1 MEEEQS
7 PRLGREPATEPSPAP
22 EWPKPECKNDDDAK
36 DPEDPE
42 STGGGGGGGNGISSL
57 EQPLLKRSTT
67 LTASH
72 LAIVGAKVSHIE
84 SLDYE

>member
-1 MEEEQS
+1 MDEERS
-7 PRLGREPATEPSPAP
+7 PRAADDPAAEAGPAP
-22 EWPKPECKNDDDAK
+22 ELERKNEDGVQ

-42 STGGGGGGGNGISSL
+42 STGTGDGGNGISSL
-57 EQPLLKRSTT
+57 EQPLLKRSAT

-72 LAIVGAKVSHIE
+72 LALVGAKVSHIE

>member
-1 MEEEQS
+1 MEEERS
-7 PRLGREPATEPSPAP
+7 PRAAGEPAREPGPAP
-22 EWPKPECKNDDDAK
+22 ELERKNEDGVE

-42 STGGGGGGGNGISSL
+42 STGGGGGISSL

>member
-1 MEEEQS
+1 MDEERS
-7 PRLGREPATEPSPAP
+7 PRAAGDPAAEAGPAP
-22 EWPKPECKNDDDAK
+22 ELERKNEDGV
-36 DPEDPE
+36 EDPE
-42 STGGGGGGGNGISSL
+42 STGGGGNGISSL

>member
-1 MEEEQS
+1 MEDEQS
-7 PRLGREPATEPSPAP
+7 RSPDGEPAAELGPAP
-22 EWPKPECKNDDDAK
+22 ELGCKNDDGVE
-36 DPEDPE
+36 DPEDPG
-42 STGGGGGGGNGISSL
+42 STAGGNGISSL
-57 EQPLLKRSTT
+57 EQPLLKRSPT

>member
-7 PRLGREPATEPSPAP
+7 PRHGREPATETSPA
-22 EWPKPECKNDDDAK
+22 PECKNDDDVK

-42 STGGGGGGGNGISSL
+42 STGGGGRGGSGISSL